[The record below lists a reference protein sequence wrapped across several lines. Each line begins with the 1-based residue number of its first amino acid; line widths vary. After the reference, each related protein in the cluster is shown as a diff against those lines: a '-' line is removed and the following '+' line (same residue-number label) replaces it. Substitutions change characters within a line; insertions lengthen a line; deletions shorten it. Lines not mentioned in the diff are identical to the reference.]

1 MEAVSE
7 RGLAMTENSIPTL
20 DQRVTLYLRAVHGER
35 EYTAK
40 ERSAARI
47 VLLDTMAKEGKMS
60 IGRKVLRWTWITIVS
75 VLAVIGL
82 FAVYNDLLHWV
93 LRQ

>member
-1 MEAVSE
+1 
-7 RGLAMTENSIPTL
+7 MTEEPTL
-20 DQRVTLYLRAVHGER
+20 DERVTLYLRAIHGER

-47 VLLDTMAKEGKMS
+47 VLLDAMAAEGKMS

-75 VLAVIGL
+75 VLAFLGL
-82 FAVYNDLLHWV
+82 TAVYNDLLHWV
-93 LRQ
+93 GQ